1 VSERRVSM
9 GDFTHESGSL
19 DVISAEADEA
29 DSHN

>member
-1 VSERRVSM
+1 M